1 MNVFGGTSLALIWLR
16 WKVFVVKRRRLTEN
30 TSPLSLTVSTVSGLP
45 RPVDIYR
52 VRVSF
57 PIHFTSV
64 GADKSLI
71 SSLDCSILS
80 DWCHWSSFL
89 ILLMAEVYIYLFIFP
104 CPTVELIKTCA
115 KPVTFLT
122 SQFWGDSARPCE
134 LFEHFII
141 IYSLSSCSIL
151 IVIRILNK
159 FHKHSPTLSGQS

>member
-1 MNVFGGTSLALIWLR
+1 MNVVCWTRLALIWLR
-16 WKVFVVKRRRLTEN
+16 WKIFVFKWRRLTEN
-30 TSPLSLTVSTVSGLP
+30 TSPESLTVSTVSGFA

-80 DWCHWSSFL
+80 DGCHWSSFL

-104 CPTVELIKTCA
+104 APTVELIKICA
-115 KPVTFLT
+115 KPSHISDILVLMRFSSTMRVVWTF
-122 SQFWGDSARPCE
+122 
-134 LFEHFII
+134 HH
-141 IYSLSSCSIL
+141 YSWSVQLLHINS
-151 IVIRILNK
+151 N
-159 FHKHSPTLSGQS
+159 